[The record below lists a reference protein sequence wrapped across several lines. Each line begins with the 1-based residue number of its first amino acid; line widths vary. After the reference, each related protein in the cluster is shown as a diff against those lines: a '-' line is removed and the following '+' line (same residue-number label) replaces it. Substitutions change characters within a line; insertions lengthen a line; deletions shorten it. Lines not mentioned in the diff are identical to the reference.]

1 MSFPNAR
8 WSVLVWAL
16 SHFSPVSAIV
26 KYLWQMQAFLY
37 TNDQIS
43 AIRNVPQEPSRV
55 TTKVLDSYIIY
66 GTRYQSG
73 SLSLINVGSGVSLP
87 A

>member
-1 MSFPNAR
+1 
-8 WSVLVWAL
+8 
-16 SHFSPVSAIV
+16 
-26 KYLWQMQAFLY
+26 MQAFLY

-55 TTKVLDSYIIY
+55 LTKVLDSYIIY